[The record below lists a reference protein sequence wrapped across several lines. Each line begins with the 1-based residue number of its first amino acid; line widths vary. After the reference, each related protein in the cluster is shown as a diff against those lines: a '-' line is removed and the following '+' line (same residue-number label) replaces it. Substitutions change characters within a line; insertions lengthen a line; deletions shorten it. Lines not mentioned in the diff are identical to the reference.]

1 MSAAPFREDEVR
13 RLAEASAWRARLA
26 DDEAETSDAFESWIA
41 DPANEAAWDQV
52 AAGWSQIGEH
62 AESPELLA
70 LRRDALA
77 RIHREHQR
85 RWEMPGWRAAIAACF
100 VAILGVGLFLAIS
113 AWQSRPLEFATA
125 LGERR
130 TVTMVDGSRISLDAD
145 SRVLVDYSDESR
157 AIRLVRGQAR
167 FDVAHGDARRFLVR
181 AGDRTIVATGTAFNV
196 DLVGERVMVTLIEG
210 SVLVFRGEGHAD
222 GQPAIARPADR
233 VALRAGQQLVAA
245 PSAPPI
251 VQAVSLERTTA
262 WESGQ
267 LIFEDE
273 RLDAIA
279 ARMSRYS
286 AHPIAVDPA
295 AGALRV
301 SGVFRAGDT
310 ATFID
315 TVTRYLPLRS
325 AETADGAVVLR
336 PAP

>member
-1 MSAAPFREDEVR
+1 MSAARLRDDEVR
-13 RLAEASAWRARLA
+13 RLSEASAWRARLA
-26 DDEAETSDAFESWIA
+26 DAEAETSAAFESWIA

-52 AAGWSQIGEH
+52 GTGWSLVGEH

-77 RIHREHQR
+77 RIHREHRR
-85 RWEMPGWRAAIAACF
+85 RWQMPGWRAAIAACF
-100 VAILGVGLFLAIS
+100 AAVVGIGFFLALS

-145 SRVLVDYSDESR
+145 SQVLVDYSDESR
-157 AIRLVRGQAR
+157 AIQLVRGQAR
-167 FDVAHGDARRFLVR
+167 FDVVHGDARRFLVR

-196 DLVGERVMVTLIEG
+196 DLVGERVLVTLIEG
-210 SVLVFRGEGHAD
+210 SVLVFRGDGRAD
-222 GQPAIARPADR
+222 PQRAVPGPADR

-245 PSAPPI
+245 PLAPPV
-251 VQAVSLERTTA
+251 VQTVSLDRTTA

-286 AHPIAVDPA
+286 TRPIAVDPA

-310 ATFID
+310 ATFVD
-315 TVTRYLPLRS
+315 TVTRYLPVRA

-336 PAP
+336 PTA